1 MTDYKG
7 MRWIKCD
14 LQVQTPEDAA
24 HWADADTRLP
34 EPRRPLID
42 QPSGPD
48 GPSRPRV
55 PNEKPIQAVAQAFL
69 ERCHELDLEL
79 VGITDHNFSQHKEPR
94 DWFLTHLV
102 EQNRSVAR
110 ALGRDPIAILP
121 GFEVDIGY
129 HVLCLFSPARSMR
142 HVWRINTILT
152 RLGLV
157 EDTRFVRG
165 VPQELRSNGATVS
178 LKTLLEVVQ
187 VEHGGMVIAAH
198 ADQADG
204 LLENARNRHDY
215 QNLQL
220 LAAEVTTF
228 PVAERYREILEG
240 RNREWGRQGRP
251 PALVMSS
258 DAKSLKVD
266 RETQRPGP
274 NSLGYR
280 HSWLK
285 MSAPSIEA
293 LRQSFLDP
301 SSRIML
307 KGSNPG
313 EVQTHPRIRSVEVK
327 GAKFL
332 DDMKLTFSENLNC
345 IIGGRGSG
353 KSTLLEYLH
362 FALNDGPEVPRS
374 DDPALQKKRTQ
385 LVNSLAG
392 TGEVRVIFET
402 GPGLSDVLV
411 YRPGASGQPMRTLE
425 GRQVLDLATVLRQLR
440 AAFFSQG
447 ELSRMTTGAGGQAHV
462 LEIIDAAASAE
473 LQQTWAAEAGL
484 KLSIG
489 ASFQARREV
498 EEVSRQLEVVK
509 QEIQEL
515 DRQLE
520 ARESVREDSRWHQG
534 AVECST
540 FVQSVKGFIE
550 AEADAL
556 TKSTEGLRE
565 PRSALPTDY
574 WPNQE
579 WLTARLAMV
588 NHARAALADEVE
600 AALQGFRAKYTEA
613 LGEAAL
619 RDITQEAARI
629 SKAFADACEQK
640 GLRPEDISKL
650 TELMDA
656 RKRKDGLREKLEER
670 LRLAQETANRL
681 PTLLGQLHALW
692 REQFRTRR
700 RTADAMQ
707 ATMSQMAR
715 IQTAYMGDTESFM
728 TQWRRLAPKDG
739 RAKLSKR
746 WEELGIDI
754 HRVWRERATEE
765 SPWETVELAP
775 TDSRLIPFLY
785 GELAEDLQPLMTA
798 HLKSEDVSRLWDEI
812 RITRVGDGI
821 DVELFTAEGHLV
833 GSMNGALSEGQRNTL
848 LLNLL
853 LARGDGPIV
862 IDQPEDELDSSF
874 IYKNL
879 VDDFRKVKTRRQII
893 VATHNANLPVN
904 GDSELVIALKGE
916 NGRGRIQAQGG
927 LDRRDVVSAVLDIME
942 GSEQAFR
949 RRSDKYHF

>member
-1 MTDYKG
+1 VSDYKG
-7 MRWIKCD
+7 MRWVRCD

-34 EPRRPLID
+34 EPRRRLID
-42 QPSGPD
+42 QPPGPD
-48 GPSRPRV
+48 GLPRPRV
-55 PNEKPIQAVAQAFL
+55 PNEKPLQAVAQAFL
-69 ERCHELDLEL
+69 KRCHELGLEM

-102 EQNRSVAR
+102 EQNRSVAKT
-110 ALGRDPIAILP
+110 LGRAPIAILP

-129 HVLCLFSPARSMR
+129 HVLCLFSPARSVR
-142 HVWRINTILT
+142 HVWRVNTILT

-157 EDTRFVRG
+157 EDARCVRG

-178 LKTLLEVVQ
+178 LKALLEVVQ
-187 VEHGGMVIAAH
+187 GEHGGMVIAAH
-198 ADQADG
+198 ADQTDG

-215 QNLQL
+215 QNFQL
-220 LAAEVTTF
+220 LAAEVTTY

-240 RNREWGRQGRP
+240 RNREWGRSGKP

-266 RETQRPGP
+266 RDTQQPGP

-301 SSRIML
+301 SSRIVL
-307 KGSNPG
+307 KGSNPS
-313 EVQTHPRIRSVEVK
+313 EAQTHPRIRSVEVK
-327 GAKFL
+327 GAKLL
-332 DDMKLTFSENLNC
+332 DDMSLTFSENLNC

-374 DDPALQKKRTQ
+374 DDPALQKKKTQ
-385 LVNSLAG
+385 LVSSLAG
-392 TGEVRVIFET
+392 TGEVRVKFET

-411 YRPGASGQPMRTLE
+411 YRPGANGQPMRTLE

-447 ELSRMTTGAGGQAHV
+447 ELSRMTTGSGGQAHV
-462 LEIIDAAASAE
+462 LEIIDAAASVE
-473 LQQTWAAEAGL
+473 LQQTWAAEADL

-498 EEVSRQLEVVK
+498 EEVTRQLEVAK

-520 ARESVREDSRWHQG
+520 ARESVREDSRRHQG
-534 AVECST
+534 AVECVT
-540 FVQSVKGFIE
+540 FVRSVKSSIE
-550 AEADAL
+550 GEADAL
-556 TKSTEGLRE
+556 AKSTEGLRE
-565 PRSALPTDY
+565 PRSAQPTDY
-574 WPNQE
+574 WPKQE
-579 WLTARLAMV
+579 WLTAQLADV
-588 NHARAALADEVE
+588 NDARAELAGEVG
-600 AALQGFRAKYTEA
+600 AALQRFRAKYTEA
-613 LGEAAL
+613 LGEAASL
-619 RDITQEAARI
+619 EFTQETARI

-650 TELMDA
+650 TELMEA
-656 RKRKDGLREKLEER
+656 RKTRDESREKLEER
-670 LRLAQETANRL
+670 LRAAQETAGRL

-692 REQFRTRR
+692 RDQFGIRR

-715 IQTAYMGDTESFM
+715 IQTAYMGDMESFM
-728 TQWRRLAPKDG
+728 TQWSRLTPKDG

-746 WEELGIDI
+746 WEELGIDV
-754 HRVWRERATEE
+754 HRVWRERTAED

-775 TDSRLIPFLY
+775 IVPRLIPFLY

-798 HLKSEDVSRLWDEI
+798 HLKSADVSRLWDDV
-812 RITRVGDGI
+812 RITRVSDGI
-821 DVELFTAEGHLV
+821 DVELLTEEGH
-833 GSMNGALSEGQRNTL
+833 AEP
-848 LLNLL
+848 
-853 LARGDGPIV
+853 A
-862 IDQPEDELDSSF
+862 
-874 IYKNL
+874 
-879 VDDFRKVKTRRQII
+879 
-893 VATHNANLPVN
+893 AA
-904 GDSELVIALKGE
+904 
-916 NGRGRIQAQGG
+916 
-927 LDRRDVVSAVLDIME
+927 
-942 GSEQAFR
+942 R
-949 RRSDKYHF
+949 RRVICPIREPFNPRPWNDRARTRHRTTVQLPCVR